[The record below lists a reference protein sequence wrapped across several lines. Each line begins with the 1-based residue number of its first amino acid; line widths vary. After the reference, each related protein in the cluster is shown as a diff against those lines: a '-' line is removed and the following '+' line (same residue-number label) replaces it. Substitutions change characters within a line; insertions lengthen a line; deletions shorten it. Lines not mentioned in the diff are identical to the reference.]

1 MKQINNYLKKGALI
15 LVAFMLLVIPNLH
28 VYSSIGSY
36 QIASSAIIAN
46 KNCSNKNNKFFSK
59 NYICYNDYL
68 INGFYEDDR
77 MGIIVENH
85 IAQYPDIYAK
95 ALAHAKIIAEIL
107 SCSYNGHFS
116 TSKKPAKT
124 YAKYDFSGFDN

>member
-1 MKQINNYLKKGALI
+1 MKQVNNYLKKGALI

-46 KNCSNKNNKFFSK
+46 KNNKFFTIN
-59 NYICYNDYL
+59 NYIDCDFI
-68 INGFYEDDR
+68 INENETTGQ
-77 MGIIVENH
+77 GKIIENH